1 MNFSRQFILRPVATT
16 LLMIALVIGG
26 LLGYKQL
33 PVSALPQVDYP
44 TIQVLT
50 HYPGAGP
57 DVMESLVTSPLE
69 RQFGQMPG
77 LTLMRS
83 SSAAGISVITL
94 QFSLSLQMS
103 VAEQQVQ
110 AAMDG
115 ARNLLPNDLPSPPVY
130 NKVNPADTP
139 VMTLAITSPTLPL
152 YEARDLVET
161 RVAQKIA
168 QIEGV
173 GLVSIAGG
181 QKPAIRVQVNPQAL
195 AANGLTLNDIRT
207 AITSGNINAPT
218 GTFDG
223 PQRSTTIYTDG
234 QLRNPEQYKNLIL
247 RYQDGTAL
255 RLQDVAEVVNDAED
269 IRQAAWM
276 GTTPAILL
284 NIQRQPN
291 ANVIQVAEQVHSL
304 LPSLQQSLPSSIGL
318 EVVSDRTISVNQSI
332 EHVQTEMLM
341 AIGLVVL
348 VTFVF
353 LRSFSATVIPSIVVP
368 LSIVGTFAIMY
379 FLGFSLNNLSLM
391 ALTIATGFVVD
402 DAIVMIENIA
412 RHVEEGESPL
422 AAALKGAKEIGFTL
436 ISLTI
441 SLIAVLIPL
450 LFMGDVIGRLFRE
463 FAVTLAVAIMISL
476 VISLTLTPMMCA
488 RMLKPEHEQK
498 QSRLAN
504 FLSRQIDHII
514 VAYDKALIV
523 VLRHRF
529 ITLMVAIATLVL
541 TAFLYLWIP
550 KGFFPSQDAGM
561 IQIITESPQSASFR
575 NVSERQLKVVEL
587 IQQDPAV
594 ASVSSFV
601 GVDSNNATLNT
612 GRILVQLH
620 TDQARDS
627 VSVVMQRLESELS
640 QLDGIQSFM
649 QAVQD
654 LTIDTQLSRTQYQL
668 TLSTVDNHLLEEWLP
683 RFVDEIKQIPGLWGV
698 TDNFQTNAQQL
709 NIMVDRDRASQ
720 LGVSMSAIDEALYNA
735 FGQRLIS
742 TIFTQS
748 AQYRV
753 ILEVAPNFRQSPA
766 DLEAVYVQGRD
777 GLIQLTQV
785 ATIQAGNGQLE
796 RQRLQQFPAALISF
810 NLEPSYSLSE
820 ITPQLFA
827 VAEQIQMPS
836 SIDMR
841 LQGSALAF
849 EESLSNTLWLLL
861 AAIFTMYIVLGVLYE
876 SYIHPVTILST
887 LPSAAVGALLALM
900 LTDRDLDM
908 IGIIGIILLIGIV
921 KKNAIMMIDFA
932 LHAERDQGLSAQ
944 EAIHQAA
951 LLRFRPI
958 LMTTL
963 AALFG
968 AIPLMLST
976 GMGAELRQPL
986 GLVMVGGLLC
996 SQLLTIFTTPV
1007 IYLFFDGLSSRKP
1020 PPSGPT
1026 EPVTGEPTS
1035 QPPAL
1040 SQPTL
1045 SEPKSE
1051 A

>member
-1 MNFSRQFILRPVATT
+1 MNFSREFILRPVATT
-16 LLMIALVIGG
+16 LVMIALVIGG
-26 LLGYKQL
+26 LLAYKQL

-50 HYPGAGP
+50 NYPGAGP

-77 LTLMRS
+77 LTIMRS
-83 SSAAGISVITL
+83 SSAAGISLITL
-94 QFSLSLQMS
+94 QFSLNLSMS

-115 ARNLLPNDLPSPPVY
+115 ARNLLPSDLPSPPVY

-139 VMTLAITSPTLPL
+139 VMTLAVTSPTLPL

-181 QKPAIRVQVNPQAL
+181 QKPAIRVRVNPQAL
-195 AANGLTLNDIRT
+195 AANKLTLNDVRS
-207 AITSGNINAPT
+207 AITSNNVNAPT

-234 QLRNPEQYKNLIL
+234 QLRSPEQYEELIL
-247 RYQDGTAL
+247 HYVSGTAL
-255 RLQDVAEVVNDAED
+255 RLKDVAQIVSDAED
-269 IRQAAWM
+269 IRQAAWV

-291 ANVIQVAEQVHSL
+291 ANVIQVAEKIHTML
-304 LPSLQQSLPSSIGL
+304 ASLQQSLPSSIGL
-318 EVVSDRTISVNQSI
+318 QVVSDRTVSVKQSI
-332 EHVQTEMLM
+332 QHVQNEMLM
-341 AIGLVVL
+341 AIVLVVL

-368 LSIVGTFAIMY
+368 LSIIGTFGIMY

-412 RHVEEGESPL
+412 RHVEEGDSPMQ
-422 AAALKGAKEIGFTL
+422 AALKGAKEIGFTL
-436 ISLTI
+436 VSLTV

-463 FAVTLAVAIMISL
+463 FAVTLAVAILISL
-476 VISLTLTPMMCA
+476 LISLTLTPMMCA
-488 RMLKPEHEQK
+488 RLLKPESEQK
-498 QSRLAN
+498 QSRLAR
-504 FLSRQIDHII
+504 FLSSPIDRVI
-514 VAYDKALIV
+514 VGYDKTLV
-523 VLRHRF
+523 LVLRHRF
-529 ITLMVAIATLVL
+529 LTLMIALGTLAL
-541 TAFLYLWIP
+541 TLFLYLWIP
-550 KGFFPSQDAGM
+550 KGFFPAQDAGM
-561 IQIITESPQSASFR
+561 IQVITEAPQSASFK
-575 NVSERQLKVVEL
+575 NVSERQLKVVDI

-594 ASVSSFV
+594 ATVSSFV
-601 GVDSNNATLNT
+601 GVDNNNATLNT

-620 TDQARDS
+620 TDQPRDS
-627 VSVVMQRLESELS
+627 MNDVLQRLQQELS
-640 QLDGIQSFM
+640 QVEGMKSYL

-654 LTIDTQLSRTQYQL
+654 LTIDTQLSRTQYQM
-668 TLSTVDNHLLEEWLP
+668 TLSAVDNHLLAEWLP
-683 RFVDEIKQIPGLWGV
+683 RFVDEVKTIPGLWGV
-698 TDNFQTNAQQL
+698 ADNYQTNAQQL
-709 NIMVDRDRASQ
+709 NVLVDRDRASQ

-753 ILEVAPNFRQSPA
+753 ILEVAPNYRQEPQ
-766 DLEAVYVQGRD
+766 DLESVYVQGRD
-777 GLIQLTQV
+777 GLIKLTQV
-785 ATIQAGNGQLE
+785 AQIEDTHAQLE
-796 RQRLQQFPAALISF
+796 KQRLQQFPAGLISF
-810 NLEPSYSLSE
+810 NLKPSYSLSE
-820 ITPQLFA
+820 ITPQIFA
-827 VAEQIQMPS
+827 VAEKIQMPS
-836 SIDMR
+836 SIEVQ

-849 EESLSNTLWLLL
+849 EQSLSNTLWLLL
-861 AAIFTMYIVLGVLYE
+861 AAVFTMYIVLGVLYE

-887 LPSAAVGALLALM
+887 LPSAAVGALLTLM
-900 LTDRDLDM
+900 LTGRDLDM

-932 LHAERDQGLSAQ
+932 LHAEREQGLSAEQ
-944 EAIHQAA
+944 AIYQAA

-986 GLVMVGGLLC
+986 GLVLVGGLLC

-1007 IYLFFDGLSSRKP
+1007 IYLFFDSLKTRFGKAKPEPAEVSAPSSE
-1020 PPSGPT
+1020 S
-1026 EPVTGEPTS
+1026 
-1035 QPPAL
+1035 
-1040 SQPTL
+1040 
-1045 SEPKSE
+1045 
-1051 A
+1051 

>member
-26 LLGYKQL
+26 FLGYKQL

-50 HYPGAGP
+50 YYPGAGP
-57 DVMESLVTSPLE
+57 EVMESLVTSPLE
-69 RQFGQMPG
+69 RQFAQMPG
-77 LTLMRS
+77 LSLMRS
-83 SSAAGISVITL
+83 SSSAGISVITL
-94 QFSLSLQMS
+94 QFSLNLEMS

-110 AAMDG
+110 ASMDG
-115 ARNLLPNDLPSPPVY
+115 ARNLLPSDLPSPPVY

-173 GLVSIAGG
+173 GLVSISGG
-181 QKPAIRVQVNPQAL
+181 QKPAIRIQVNPQAL
-195 AANGLTLNDIRT
+195 ASNNLSLNDIRS
-207 AITSGNINAPT
+207 AINVGNINAPT

-234 QLRNPEQYKNLIL
+234 QLRSPEQYKALIL

-255 RLQDVAEVVNDAED
+255 RLQDVADVVNDAED
-269 IRQAAWM
+269 IRQAAWV
-276 GTTPAILL
+276 GTTSAILL

-304 LPSLQQSLPSSIGL
+304 LPSLQQSLPSSISL
-318 EVVSDRTISVNQSI
+318 EVVSDRTVSVKQSI
-332 EHVQTEMLM
+332 QHVQNEMLM

-353 LRSFSATVIPSIVVP
+353 LRSFSATVIPSVVVP

-379 FLGFSLNNLSLM
+379 FMGFSLNNLSLM

-412 RHVEEGESPL
+412 RHVEKGEPPMQ
-422 AAALKGAKEIGFTL
+422 AALKGAKEIGFTL
-436 ISLTI
+436 ISLTV
-441 SLIAVLIPL
+441 SLVAVLIPL

-463 FAVTLAVAIMISL
+463 FALTLAMAIMLSL

-498 QSRLAN
+498 QSALAR
-504 FLSRQIDHII
+504 FLSRQIDYVI
-514 VAYDKALIV
+514 VGYDKLLQV

-529 ITLMVAIATLVL
+529 MTLMVAVATLVL
-541 TAFLYLWIP
+541 TAFMYISIP

-575 NVSERQLKVVEL
+575 NVSERQLKVVEV

-620 TDQARDS
+620 TEQPRDEM
-627 VSVVMQRLESELS
+627 SVVMQRLEENLS
-640 QLDGIQSFM
+640 QIDGIQSFM

-654 LTIDTQLSRTQYQL
+654 LTIDTQLSRTQYQM
-668 TLSTVDNHLLEEWLP
+668 TMGAVDNHLLETWVP

-698 TDNFQTNAQQL
+698 TDNFQTNAAQL
-709 NIMVDRDRASQ
+709 NVVLNRDRASQ
-720 LGVSMSAIDEALYNA
+720 LGVSMSAVDEALYNA

-766 DLEAVYVQGRD
+766 DLESVYVQGRD
-777 GLIQLTQV
+777 GLIQLTQI
-785 ATIQAGNGQLE
+785 ASIEPSRAQLE
-796 RQRLQQFPAALISF
+796 MQRLQQFPAALISF
-810 NLEPSYSLSE
+810 NIEPDYSLSE
-820 ITPQLFA
+820 ITPQLFE
-827 VAEQIQMPS
+827 VAKQIQMPAT
-836 SIDMR
+836 IDLQ

-849 EESLSNTLWLLL
+849 EQSLSNTLW
-861 AAIFTMYIVLGVLYE
+861 
-876 SYIHPVTILST
+876 
-887 LPSAAVGALLALM
+887 
-900 LTDRDLDM
+900 
-908 IGIIGIILLIGIV
+908 
-921 KKNAIMMIDFA
+921 
-932 LHAERDQGLSAQ
+932 
-944 EAIHQAA
+944 
-951 LLRFRPI
+951 
-958 LMTTL
+958 
-963 AALFG
+963 
-968 AIPLMLST
+968 
-976 GMGAELRQPL
+976 
-986 GLVMVGGLLC
+986 
-996 SQLLTIFTTPV
+996 
-1007 IYLFFDGLSSRKP
+1007 
-1020 PPSGPT
+1020 
-1026 EPVTGEPTS
+1026 
-1035 QPPAL
+1035 
-1040 SQPTL
+1040 
-1045 SEPKSE
+1045 
-1051 A
+1051 